1 MTIVDSLHNEHRSI
15 AKLLDILEHQID
27 VMAQA
32 GAPDYELIQGIA
44 DYFCDYPDRCHHPK
58 ENEIFARLR
67 EKFPEEAEAI
77 GNIGQEHDVT
87 AGRVREFRQLIREIL
102 QEGIVA
108 RTAAVGAARN
118 FIEAERRHM
127 EMEEARFFSVA
138 EKKLAPEDWAQ
149 VEENLTK
156 ERDPLS
162 QGKADQDY
170 KDLRERLLA
179 WARDCQA

>member
-127 EMEEARFFSVA
+127 KMEEARFFSVA
-138 EKKLAPEDWAQ
+138 EKKLARGLGSGRREFD
-149 VEENLTK
+149 ER
-156 ERDPLS
+156 RDPLS